1 MNVSRKRNVID
12 KVPVLVV
19 LLFSACSA
27 DPEFT
32 PAEPSGLTFIHVN
45 DTYRVGAVEDGNKGG
60 LGRVATVIRSAQNE
74 GRDVHVLHGGDLL
87 YPSLESQIW
96 NGMQMVEALNFVDDL
111 APVHFVVG
119 NHDTDRRSGQNL
131 VNAVRE
137 SRFDWLGDNY
147 RFDTDDAEVDAKLR
161 TNFTFEH
168 AGKTIGIFSLTLHA
182 DDGGNDSVYVPVD
195 KAYVSAA
202 KRVIKDFESQGVD
215 LIIGLT
221 HLHMATDMKLAKLRR
236 EHPTLAFI
244 AGGHDHEPEH
254 QPLSD
259 TSAAIMKGASNAR
272 AIWRIDVTFDRQG
285 QPSIDAQMLNM
296 DKGVAIDADYELISE
311 KWRARLLTMYPLLDA
326 RVGEAAFPMDA
337 TEETSRSREIA
348 WGNFIVDQMRAAFGA
363 PEADLAFIN
372 SGTLR
377 IDDFIAGDILFEDIA
392 RTFGFSSYLRH
403 MTISGAEFRQLME
416 NGYRGDG
423 SSEGYF
429 PQISGFRVCV
439 DYSREVGSRIVSLQ
453 LPVDDG
459 WEEISAESEYT
470 LVVPDFIYGGGD
482 DYRLPQ
488 DRPTSRPGSEL
499 KYLVLDAIVRA
510 QGEGRAIGERIDP
523 VNPRYVALGD
533 LREDCWSAT

>member
-1 MNVSRKRNVID
+1 
-12 KVPVLVV
+12 VV

-45 DTYRVGAVEDGNKGG
+45 DTYRVGAVEDGDKGG
-60 LGRVATVIRSAQNE
+60 LGRVATVIRSAQSE

-96 NGMQMVEALNFVDDL
+96 NGMQMVEALNFIDDL

-119 NHDTDRRSGQNL
+119 NHDTDRRSGKHL

-147 RFDTDDAEVDAKLR
+147 RFDTGDAEVDAKLR

-195 KAYVSAA
+195 KAYVSVA
-202 KRVIKDFESQGVD
+202 KRVIENFESQGVD

-221 HLHMATDMKLAKLRR
+221 HLHMATDMELAKLRR

-311 KWRARLLTMYPLLDA
+311 
-326 RVGEAAFPMDA
+326 
-337 TEETSRSREIA
+337 
-348 WGNFIVDQMRAAFGA
+348 
-363 PEADLAFIN
+363 
-372 SGTLR
+372 
-377 IDDFIAGDILFEDIA
+377 
-392 RTFGFSSYLRH
+392 
-403 MTISGAEFRQLME
+403 
-416 NGYRGDG
+416 NGGHA
-423 SSEGYF
+423 
-429 PQISGFRVCV
+429 C
-439 DYSREVGSRIVSLQ
+439 
-453 LPVDDG
+453 
-459 WEEISAESEYT
+459 
-470 LVVPDFIYGGGD
+470 
-482 DYRLPQ
+482 
-488 DRPTSRPGSEL
+488 
-499 KYLVLDAIVRA
+499 
-510 QGEGRAIGERIDP
+510 
-523 VNPRYVALGD
+523 
-533 LREDCWSAT
+533 

>member
-1 MNVSRKRNVID
+1 
-12 KVPVLVV
+12 
-19 LLFSACSA
+19 
-27 DPEFT
+27 
-32 PAEPSGLTFIHVN
+32 
-45 DTYRVGAVEDGNKGG
+45 
-60 LGRVATVIRSAQNE
+60 
-74 GRDVHVLHGGDLL
+74 
-87 YPSLESQIW
+87 
-96 NGMQMVEALNFVDDL
+96 
-111 APVHFVVG
+111 
-119 NHDTDRRSGQNL
+119 
-131 VNAVRE
+131 
-137 SRFDWLGDNY
+137 
-147 RFDTDDAEVDAKLR
+147 
-161 TNFTFEH
+161 
-168 AGKTIGIFSLTLHA
+168 
-182 DDGGNDSVYVPVD
+182 
-195 KAYVSAA
+195 
-202 KRVIKDFESQGVD
+202 
-215 LIIGLT
+215 
-221 HLHMATDMKLAKLRR
+221 
-236 EHPTLAFI
+236 
-244 AGGHDHEPEH
+244 
-254 QPLSD
+254 
-259 TSAAIMKGASNAR
+259 
-272 AIWRIDVTFDRQG
+272 
-285 QPSIDAQMLNM
+285 
-296 DKGVAIDADYELISE
+296 
-311 KWRARLLTMYPLLDA
+311 MYPLLDA